1 MERGFFHPDR
11 GYWQTVGDDVPDEV
25 LDAYPEGTVEVPLKP
40 GKDFEFI
47 NGEWTPVEPL
57 EPSPDDYPLNR
68 FQFEA
73 LIIAM
78 GLSMA
83 SLETAIS
90 ALPISDFEKAV
101 AISRLRNAVTY
112 NRDHPLVEQ
121 VRLQIGLTVEDL
133 DAAWLQAAALN

>member
-40 GKDFEFI
+40 GKDFELI

-73 LIIAM
+73 LTLAL

-83 SLETAIS
+83 ALEAAIDAMPIS
-90 ALPISDFEKAV
+90 AFDKAV
-101 AISRLRNAVTY
+101 AVSRLRNATTY
-112 NRDHPLVEQ
+112 NRDHLLVEQ
-121 VRLQIGLTVEDL
+121 VRQQIDMSVDDL
-133 DAAWLQAAALN
+133 DTAWLQAAALN